1 MNVVIE
7 DNSAKHIHNTNIANL
22 RSITDKRAAFLLD
35 NQDTEPIPKEIIEY
49 DGQEI
54 FTSIGQTFRT
64 LEPLLDD
71 DIVNQAALQTK
82 VLYLIDSKAA
92 REGKTFL
99 KTICSAVIDQV
110 IMLPNGKQTSQLA
123 FIFHDSISTD
133 AQLIIADLLM
143 ELSSSASSDLPVWS
157 DEMYPWPQPEVVRL
171 KMRGMPE
178 ICVS

>member
-92 REGKTFL
+92 REGKTFI

-133 AQLIIADLLM
+133 AQLIIAKYWRTVVKPLLDRYN
-143 ELSSSASSDLPVWS
+143 SRFHII
-157 DEMYPWPQPEVVRL
+157 PESKL
-171 KMRGMPE
+171 NLL
-178 ICVS
+178 